1 MIRMVSTTSRRLRR
15 LIVVSGMIL
24 VLTVTFL
31 SGTVTGMMVQ
41 SAQAAD
47 EPSQF
52 TVFWEAWDLVQDHF
66 VDRAMIDPTKM
77 TYGAIQGMLATL
89 GDENHTVFFSP
100 DEAQQQARAMEGS
113 FEGIGAYVDQ
123 RDGVFLIVTP
133 MHGSPAEQAGLLPGD
148 KVLKVDGEDI
158 DGLPEWEIVSR
169 IRGPKGTSVVLTVL
183 HADEK
188 KPVEVTVT
196 RDTIDV
202 ESVTWARIPETDF
215 AYLRVAQFA
224 SDTGAEIEK
233 VMKEIDAERQ
243 AGQPVEG
250 VLLDLRNNPGG
261 LVSEVLRVNSQFL
274 DEGKTIFHDE
284 NAQGKLNTYRAE
296 GEGLARDIPLVVLIN
311 EATASGGEIT
321 AGALKEN
328 QRAHLIGQT
337 TLGTGTVLL
346 PFPLSDGSVL
356 RLGVKNW
363 LTPDKNLLKNQGV
376 APDTAIAQ
384 EASVELVDPYKMNE
398 QRLSDLLSTGDRQF
412 NAALLWLR
420 LFAK

>member
-1 MIRMVSTTSRRLRR
+1 MSKITSRRLRR
-15 LIVVSGMIL
+15 LMVVSGL
-24 VLTVTFL
+24 VVMLTVTFL
-31 SGTVTGMMVQ
+31 GGTVTGMMVRP
-41 SAQAAD
+41 AFAAD

-52 TVFWEAWDLVQDHF
+52 SVFWEAWDLVQDHF

-89 GDENHTVFFSP
+89 GDDNHTVFFSP

-123 RDGVFLIVTP
+123 RDGAFLIVTP
-133 MHGSPAEQAGLLPGD
+133 MHGSPAEQAGLLAGD

-169 IRGPKGTSVVLTVL
+169 IRGPKGTTVVLTVL

-196 RDTIDV
+196 RGTIDV
-202 ESVTWARIPETDF
+202 ESVIWARIPGTDL

-224 SDTGAEIEK
+224 SDTGDEIEK
-233 VMKEIDAERQ
+233 VLKEIDAERQ
-243 AGQPVEG
+243 GENPVKG

-274 DEGKTIFHDE
+274 DAGTIIFHDQD
-284 NAQGKLNTYRAE
+284 AQGKLNTYRAE
-296 GEGLARDIPLVVLIN
+296 GDGLARDIPMVVLIN

-328 QRAHLIGQT
+328 QRADLLGET

-363 LTPDKNLLKNQGV
+363 LTPEKNLLKHQGV
-376 APDTAIAQ
+376 APDTTIEQ
-384 EASVELVDPYKMNE
+384 DASVELVDPYTMGE
-398 QRLSDLLSTGDRQF
+398 QKLSDLLSIGDKQF
-412 NAALLWLR
+412 NAALLRLR
-420 LFAK
+420 LLVQ

>member
-1 MIRMVSTTSRRLRR
+1 MRRPL
-15 LIVVSGMIL
+15 VVMGFVV

-31 SGTVTGMMVQ
+31 SGTLTGMMVRP
-41 SAQAAD
+41 ALAAD

-52 TVFWEAWDLVQDHF
+52 SVFWEAWELVQDHF
-66 VDRAMIDPTKM
+66 VDRDMIDPTKM

-100 DEAQQQARAMEGS
+100 EEAQQQAQAMEGS

-133 MHGSPAEQAGLLPGD
+133 MHGSPAEEAGLQPGD
-148 KVLKVDGEDI
+148 TVLKVDGEDI
-158 DGLPEWEIVSR
+158 SGLPEWEIVSR

-183 HADEK
+183 HANEK
-188 KPVEVTVT
+188 KPVEVTVI

-202 ESVTWARIPETDF
+202 ESVVWSQIPETDF
-215 AYLRVAQFA
+215 VYLRVAQFA
-224 SDTGAEIEK
+224 SDTGDEIER
-233 VMKEIDAERQ
+233 VLKEIDAERQ
-243 AGQPVEG
+243 AGTPLKG
-250 VLLDLRNNPGG
+250 ILLDLRNNPGG

-274 DEGKTIFHDE
+274 DEGTVIFHDE
-284 NAQGKLNTYRAE
+284 DAQGKLNTYRAD
-296 GEGLARDIPLVVLIN
+296 GDGLARAIPLVVLIN

-328 QRAHLIGQT
+328 HRAQLLGQT

-363 LTPDKNLLKNQGV
+363 LTPEKNLLKNQGV
-376 APDTAIAQ
+376 APDTIIEQ
-384 EASVELVDPYKMNE
+384 DASVELVDPYKMGE
-398 QRLSDLLSTGDRQF
+398 QKLTDLLSAGDKQF
-412 NAALLWLR
+412 NAALLRLR
-420 LFAK
+420 LLVE

>member
-1 MIRMVSTTSRRLRR
+1 MARTIARRLRR
-15 LIVVSGMIL
+15 PLVVVGFVV

-31 SGTVTGMMVQ
+31 SGTLTGMMVQ
-41 SAQAAD
+41 PALAAD

-52 TVFWEAWDLVQDHF
+52 SIFWEAWDLVQDHF
-66 VDRAMIDPTKM
+66 VDRDRIDSTKM

-100 DEAQQQARAMEGS
+100 EEAQQQAQAMEGS

-133 MHGSPAEQAGLLPGD
+133 MHGSPAEEAGLLPGD
-148 KVLKVDGEDI
+148 TVLKVDGEDI
-158 DGLPEWEIVSR
+158 AGLPEWEIVSR

-183 HADEK
+183 HANEK
-188 KPVEVTVT
+188 KPVEVTVI

-202 ESVTWARIPETDF
+202 ESVVWSQIPETDF
-215 AYLRVAQFA
+215 VYLRVAQFA
-224 SDTGAEIEK
+224 SDTGDEIER
-233 VMKEIDAERQ
+233 VLKEIDAERQ
-243 AGQPVEG
+243 AGTPLKG
-250 VLLDLRNNPGG
+250 ILLDLRNNPGG

-274 DEGKTIFHDE
+274 DAGTVIFHDE
-284 NAQGKLNTYRAE
+284 DAQGKLNTYRAE
-296 GEGLARDIPLVVLIN
+296 GDGLARDIPLVVLIN

-328 QRAHLIGQT
+328 HRAQLLGQT

-363 LTPDKNLLKNQGV
+363 LTPEKNLLKNQGV
-376 APDTAIAQ
+376 APDTTIEQ
-384 EASVELVDPYKMNE
+384 EASVELVDPYKMGE
-398 QRLSDLLSTGDRQF
+398 QKLTDLLSAGDKQF
-412 NAALLWLR
+412 NAALLRLR
-420 LFAK
+420 LLVE